1 MKEITKIHLAKTP
14 FSVEVEAKQALAEY
28 LASIQQRMHAEPEAM
43 REIEARM
50 VELLAERGVTRDGVV
65 TAEDVTALRGQMGEP
80 REFASEAE
88 AGDDDAALRD
98 AAEAA
103 LADGAPKQL
112 MRDTNH
118 ALIGGVCA
126 GVAAYFGI
134 SPLWIRLLAIVSP
147 FMTFGTA
154 LLIYIVM
161 WLSIPPAVTASDK
174 LRMVGKPVTF
184 DSLKKAA
191 AEPAGGSQ
199 AAQTA
204 AKVLRIMI
212 GCGVLLMALGALI
225 TLMVG
230 GVMSATMVSSMG
242 DFAAQSWL
250 WLAYGC
256 AVLGGVALTAL
267 LSLGA
272 WSIFAWRLKRPVG
285 IAMLAML
292 LVGAVAISGLAVG
305 GMNAGMSLDRQM
317 RDVQRTKVVDVA
329 DATTVRVD
337 GTTRASYGGYAEKPR
352 VEVDYLQMKGVKE
365 PTTKITKEGN
375 RAIVMVQ
382 HDACHDHRDL
392 FSTCTYSPKDYVSV
406 RVYGPSPQI
415 MEADHRPDVVTDRL

>member
-1 MKEITKIHLAKTP
+1 MKEITNIHLAKTP
-14 FSVEVEAKQALAEY
+14 FRVEVEAKHALGAY

-65 TAEDVTALRGQMGEP
+65 TAEDVTALRRQMGEP
-80 REFASEAE
+80 REFASDAAAE
-88 AGDDDAALRD
+88 EDDAALRD

-103 LADGAPKQL
+103 SAGGAPKQL
-112 MRDTNH
+112 MRDTDH
-118 ALIGGVCA
+118 AVIGGVCA
-126 GVAAYFGI
+126 GVAAYFGV
-134 SPLWIRLLAIVSP
+134 SPLWIRLLAIISP

-154 LLIYIVM
+154 MLIYIVM
-161 WLSIPPAVTASDK
+161 WLSVPPAVTASDK
-174 LRMVGKPVTF
+174 LRMAGKPVTF

-191 AEPAGGSQ
+191 AEPAGSSQ

-212 GCGVLLMALGALI
+212 GCGVLMMALGAVVALI
-225 TLMVG
+225 VG
-230 GVMSATMVSSMG
+230 GVISAAAISRMG
-242 DFAAQSWL
+242 DFAAQGWL

-292 LVGAVAISGLAVG
+292 LVGAIAVSGLAVG
-305 GMNAGMSLDRQM
+305 GMNAGMSLERQM
-317 RDVQRTKVVDVA
+317 RDVQRTKVVDLA
-329 DATTVRVD
+329 DASTVRVD

-352 VEVDYLQMKGVKE
+352 IEVDYLQMKGVTE
-365 PTTKITKEGN
+365 PTVTVAKDGS
-375 RAIVMVQ
+375 RAIVTVQ
-382 HDACHDHRDL
+382 HDTCRDRYDI
-392 FSTCTYSPKDYVSV
+392 FSACTYSPKDYVSV

-415 MEADHRPDVVTDRL
+415 MEADHRPDVVTDRP

>member
-1 MKEITKIHLAKTP
+1 MKEITNIHLAKTP
-14 FSVEVEAKQALAEY
+14 FRVEVEAKHALGEY

-65 TAEDVTALRGQMGEP
+65 TTEDVTALRGQMGEP

-112 MRDTNH
+112 MRDTDH

-174 LRMVGKPVTF
+174 LRMAGKPVTF

-199 AAQTA
+199 AAQTQY
-204 AKVLRIMI
+204 
-212 GCGVLLMALGALI
+212 CG
-225 TLMVG
+225 
-230 GVMSATMVSSMG
+230 
-242 DFAAQSWL
+242 
-250 WLAYGC
+250 
-256 AVLGGVALTAL
+256 
-267 LSLGA
+267 
-272 WSIFAWRLKRPVG
+272 
-285 IAMLAML
+285 
-292 LVGAVAISGLAVG
+292 
-305 GMNAGMSLDRQM
+305 
-317 RDVQRTKVVDVA
+317 TK
-329 DATTVRVD
+329 
-337 GTTRASYGGYAEKPR
+337 
-352 VEVDYLQMKGVKE
+352 
-365 PTTKITKEGN
+365 
-375 RAIVMVQ
+375 
-382 HDACHDHRDL
+382 
-392 FSTCTYSPKDYVSV
+392 
-406 RVYGPSPQI
+406 
-415 MEADHRPDVVTDRL
+415 